1 MKKAIYHAPGVLP
14 KTYDC
19 QHGATPG
26 TVDLLN
32 AAGRIIVSGLPV
44 KPAAEITTNKAC
56 AVLVVEVADKVKAPK
71 KTQPLNPSTPEPLN
85 SSTPEP
91 FPIDTPSD
99 TSGS

>member
-1 MKKAIYHAPGVLP
+1 MKKATYYSPGYAP

-19 QHGATPG
+19 QPGETPG

-56 AVLVVEVADKVKAPK
+56 AVLVVEVAEKVKAPK
-71 KTQPLNPSTPEPLN
+71 KEPQSLNTSKPEPL
-85 SSTPEP
+85 
-91 FPIDTPSD
+91 PIDTPSD